1 MAPIEGVAASHL
13 LSGSVGQAVASLSA
27 IESNFLQVTAP
38 GVGAY
43 DDDHASLLVA
53 LEYLT
58 ALEGDFWVKLR
69 GAGLT
74 YGYRLLNSTDT
85 RLMVFALYRCSDV
98 LAAYRAARQI
108 VVDYA
113 SGEAAIEE
121 VTLEGSKS
129 SLAYNIISAVASKK
143 AATSAAWSCAL
154 EGKGVDYDKWLLQRV
169 DQVGTEEVLHALR
182 MYVVP
187 IFDAGAN
194 LVVTCPSNK
203 LDDVCDGV
211 AAEVGIEVR
220 VPEEPARHS
229 AAAPRRPAPAGKRT
243 APPRRVRQAL
253 RRECPKCRSRS
264 SGS

>member
-1 MAPIEGVAASHL
+1 M
-13 LSGSVGQAVASLSA
+13 
-27 IESNFLQVTAP
+27 
-38 GVGAY
+38 
-43 DDDHASLLVA
+43 
-53 LEYLT
+53 
-58 ALEGDFWVKLR
+58 KLR

-98 LAAYRAARQI
+98 LNAYRAARQI

-182 MYVVP
+182 RYVVP

-203 LDDVCDGV
+203 LDEVCDGV

-220 VPEEPARHS
+220 KVPEESLLATFGGGG
-229 AAAPRRPAPAGKRT
+229 AKEAPAPVVGKANR
-243 APPRRVRQAL
+243 AVPGAFAKRFKC
-253 RRECPKCRSRS
+253 ECPRCGPPPALGQLKVA
-264 SGS
+264 

>member
-1 MAPIEGVAASHL
+1 M
-13 LSGSVGQAVASLSA
+13 
-27 IESNFLQVTAP
+27 
-38 GVGAY
+38 
-43 DDDHASLLVA
+43 
-53 LEYLT
+53 
-58 ALEGDFWVKLR
+58 KLR

-98 LAAYRAARQI
+98 LPRTAPRARLWW
-108 VVDYA
+108 
-113 SGEAAIEE
+113 SMLGEAAIEE

-220 VPEEPARHS
+220 TVPEESLLATFGGGGGDAAPAPVGK
-229 AAAPRRPAPAGKRT
+229 ANPAAPRAVAP
-243 APPRRVRQAL
+243 RVNC
-253 RRECPKCRSRS
+253 ECPNCEKPVI
-264 SGS
+264 GQLKVA